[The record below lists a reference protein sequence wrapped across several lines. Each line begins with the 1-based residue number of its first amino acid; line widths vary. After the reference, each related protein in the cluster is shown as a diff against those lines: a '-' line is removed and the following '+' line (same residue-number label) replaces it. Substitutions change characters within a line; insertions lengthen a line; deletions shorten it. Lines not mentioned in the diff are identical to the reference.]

1 MPPRQ
6 TFPAFPVAPWK
17 DAVASVIYNWV
28 VYAETLEYIKATIT
42 EHRRKTYVFVGSL
55 FFLRGIVYFLCGG
68 QGRKFCGFVCKKQH
82 QTVYKDNV

>member
-17 DAVASVIYNWV
+17 DAVASVIYNLV

-42 EHRRKTYVFVGSL
+42 EHRRKTYVFVGSFFFLAGDRL
-55 FFLRGIVYFLCGG
+55 FFMRGTGTQILLVRLQKATPNC
-68 QGRKFCGFVCKKQH
+68 V
-82 QTVYKDNV
+82 